1 MLKFIEITAK
11 IPKPLGLG
19 LKNVEDIIYMAKA
32 MKKKD
37 RTFYLREKLYI
48 ICLNNNLS
56 VMGIAQ
62 LSEGHE
68 SSSLCSFS
76 QIMTI
81 LSLTSCKRFALV
93 HNHPCGDV
101 MPSLADKRLFKEFR
115 KKFNYIG
122 YDFVDSFIIT
132 TNTFYSCQM
141 KKAFNYKPNK

>member
-11 IPKPLGLG
+11 IPKPLKITLREVEEVIYL
-19 LKNVEDIIYMAKA
+19 LKLIKNRDK
-32 MKKKD
+32 
-37 RTFYLREKLYI
+37 TFYLREKLYLI
-48 ICLNNNLS
+48 PLNNNLS

>member
-11 IPKPLGLG
+11 IPKPLGLE

-56 VMGIAQ
+56 VLGIAK
-62 LSEGHE
+62 LSEGTE

-81 LSLTSCKRFALV
+81 LSLTGCQRFALV
-93 HNHPCGDV
+93 HNHPCGNTL
-101 MPSLADKRLFKEFR
+101 PSEADKKLFKEYRR
-115 KKFNYIG
+115 KFKYINY
-122 YDFVDSFIIT
+122 DLVDSFIIT
-132 TNTFYSCQM
+132 TGTFYSCQL
-141 KKAFNYKPNK
+141 KQAFNYKSNK